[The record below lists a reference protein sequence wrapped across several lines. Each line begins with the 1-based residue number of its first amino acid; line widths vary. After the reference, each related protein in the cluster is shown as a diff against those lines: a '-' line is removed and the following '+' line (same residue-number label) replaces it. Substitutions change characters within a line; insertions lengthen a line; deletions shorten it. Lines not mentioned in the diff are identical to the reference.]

1 MKIEPTSTP
10 GALVLTPR
18 VFNDERGTFVET
30 FNQKLFGS
38 MIGQDFNFVQDNQS
52 ISKKGVLRG
61 LHLQS
66 RKPQG
71 KLVRVIQGEIYD
83 VFVDCRPTSASF
95 GKYSGF
101 SLTDESFQQLWIPPG
116 FAHGFLTLSDQ
127 ATIQYKVTDYYDP
140 GFELTLAWNDPLLS
154 IEWPISSDPH
164 LSEKDA
170 KGMDFKSVMEQLTKF
185 QQSG

>member
-1 MKIEPTSTP
+1 MKIEATSIP
-10 GALVLTPR
+10 DVLILTPR
-18 VFNDERGTFVET
+18 VFNDERGTFCET
-30 FNQKLFGS
+30 FNQNLFNSITEQGLS
-38 MIGQDFNFVQDNQS
+38 FVQDNQS

-71 KLVRVIQGEIYD
+71 KLVRVTHGEIYD
-83 VFVDCRPTSASF
+83 VFVDCRPTSASL
-95 GKYSGF
+95 GKYAGLR
-101 SLTDESFQQLWIPPG
+101 LTAESFQQLWIPPG
-116 FAHGFLTLSDQ
+116 FAHGFLTLSEC

-154 IEWPISSDPH
+154 IDWPVSSDLY

-185 QQSG
+185 Q